1 MTAWSYSSLNT
12 FKQCPKKYYH
22 LKVAKDVKDKGS
34 TATVYGQEVHTAAE
48 EFIRD
53 GKEVPKKFSFMD
65 PILDSLNKIEGD
77 KHCELKL
84 GVAKT
89 DDGYRPTGF
98 FDEDVWWRG
107 IADLVIINGDT
118 AHSVDY
124 KTSKNAKYADTKQ
137 LDAVAAAL
145 FIHFPQLKTI
155 KSALAFVVSK
165 DFIQKTHSSTDV
177 ELYFKTF
184 QPDLERLE
192 GAQESGVWNAISGPL
207 CGWCPVTSCEH
218 YRKR

>member
-22 LKVAKDVKDKGS
+22 LKVVKDIKDKGND
-34 TATVYGQEVHTAAE
+34 ATIYGQEVHTAAE
-48 EFIRD
+48 EFVRD
-53 GKEVPKKFSFMD
+53 GKAVPKKYSFMV
-65 PILDSLNKIEGD
+65 PILDSLNKLEGE

-84 GVAKT
+84 GVAKVSG
-89 DDGYRPTGF
+89 GYKPTGF
-98 FDEDVWWRG
+98 FADNVWWRG
-107 IADLVIINGDT
+107 IADLVIINGDIGY
-118 AHSVDY
+118 SVDY

-165 DFIQKTHSSTDV
+165 DFIKKTHTHTDV
-177 ELYFKTF
+177 EAYFKTF

-207 CGWCPVTSCEH
+207 CGWCPVVSCEH
-218 YRKR
+218 HRKR

>member
-22 LKVAKDVKDKGS
+22 LKVVKDIKDKGS
-34 TATVYGQEVHTAAE
+34 VATIYGQEVHTAAE
-48 EFIRD
+48 EFVRD
-53 GKEVPKKFSFMD
+53 GKPVPNKYGFMV
-65 PILDSLNKIEGD
+65 PILTSLNKLEGE
-77 KHCELKL
+77 KHCELRL

-89 DDGYRPTGF
+89 SEGYKPTGF
-98 FDEDVWWRG
+98 FADDVWWRG
-107 IADLVIINGDT
+107 IADLVIINGSIGY
-118 AHSVDY
+118 SVDY

-145 FIHFPQLKTI
+145 FIHFPQLETI

-165 DFIQKTHSSTDV
+165 NFIKKTHVHTNV
-177 ELYFKTF
+177 GVYFETF

-218 YRKR
+218 HRER